1 MMQSDDGGLIAKLLE
16 PDEVLEVRARAGD
29 VLIAITNR
37 RLAVL
42 DAERI
47 ALAVDIESVRRVQ
60 FDIEKSRPATLVIVP
75 ERPGDPPQVLAVP
88 AEDYEPVANA
98 LVAIGRRLANA

>member
-1 MMQSDDGGLIAKLLE
+1 MSVHDDGLIDGLLE
-16 PDEVLEVRARAGD
+16 PGELLEVRARAGG
-29 VLIAITNR
+29 VTIAITNR

-47 ALAVDIESVRRVQ
+47 ALAVDIGLVRRVQ

-75 ERPGDPPQVLAVP
+75 EKPSDAPQVLAVP
-88 AEDYEPVANA
+88 AEDYEFVADA
-98 LVAIGRRLANA
+98 LVVIGRRLASA